1 MAVMDQ
7 EGKAAQEG
15 VVVDVRIVLFVTM
28 VLEMEEL
35 VEEAVAKVA
44 PVALEVM
51 VEEHLLRFTYTT
63 MEATETLR
71 IVI

>member
-1 MAVMDQ
+1 MGQ

-35 VEEAVAKVA
+35 VEGAVVKVV
-44 PVALEVM
+44 PVEQEDM
-51 VEEHLLRFTYTT
+51 EEEHLLQFTYTT
-63 MEATETLR
+63 MEEMET
-71 IVI
+71 